1 MCPCRAGRHYQQN
14 LVTWTVTTQR
24 LGANSCNKW
33 TGGKC
38 KSHLFITAIFIKII
52 RGSDFSAETGIEM
65 TLQNVLHITELRVAD
80 PCGEPRRQRGDRV
93 LPRPQ
98 LAADGGCSGALQ
110 LQDCTAAPL
119 SNCTAAA
126 ALNTNSRV
134 SLREI
139 RKSED

>member
-1 MCPCRAGRHYQQN
+1 M
-14 LVTWTVTTQR
+14 TTQR
-24 LGANSCNKW
+24 LGANSCNQW

-65 TLQNVLHITELRVAD
+65 TLQNVLHITELRVANSR
-80 PCGEPRRQRGDRV
+80 GEPRRQRGGRV

-110 LQDCTAAPL
+110 LDDCT
-119 SNCTAAA
+119 A

-134 SLREI
+134 SHRENE
-139 RKSED
+139 KSED

>member
-1 MCPCRAGRHYQQN
+1 MSVSVSCWSSLPAESRDLDSDDSAS
-14 LVTWTVTTQR
+14 
-24 LGANSCNKW
+24 GANSCNKW

-52 RGSDFSAETGIEM
+52 RGSDFSAETAIEM

-80 PCGEPRRQRGDRV
+80 PCGEPRRQRGGRV

-98 LAADGGCSGALQ
+98 LAADGGCSGALK

-119 SNCTAAA
+119 SCC
-126 ALNTNSRV
+126 
-134 SLREI
+134 
-139 RKSED
+139 SEH